1 MLTSCCLCSV
11 LCGQGSFQAVNAAAL
26 EAASKPGA
34 AAAASKAAA
43 AASTAG
49 AAVSGEAMD
58 QTALEGEGSPI
69 TPTDEADD
77 YDCPEISPSPT
88 DEAMEAEAQA
98 AADLEKKQ

>member
-43 AASTAG
+43 A
-49 AAVSGEAMD
+49 VSGEAMD

-88 DEAMEAEAQA
+88 DAAMEAEAQA